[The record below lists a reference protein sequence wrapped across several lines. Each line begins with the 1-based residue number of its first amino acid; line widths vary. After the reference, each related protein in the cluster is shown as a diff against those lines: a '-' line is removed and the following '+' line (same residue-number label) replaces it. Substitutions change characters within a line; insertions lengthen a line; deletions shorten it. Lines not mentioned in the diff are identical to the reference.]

1 MNRMRKALTA
11 AVLGLGLVLSPVAVA
26 GPVNINTADV
36 QTLDR
41 ELEGI
46 GKKLAERIVAYREEN
61 GPFRRPDEIKRV
73 PYVGDRTYEKNADR
87 IRVN

>member
-1 MNRMRKALTA
+1 MKLLQTTLLTLSLA
-11 AVLGLGLVLSPVAVA
+11 LGLALSPAAHA

-41 ELEGI
+41 ELDGI
-46 GKKLAERIVAYREEN
+46 GKKLAERIVAFRDEH
-61 GPFRRPDEIKRV
+61 GPFRRAVDIKRV
-73 PYVGDRTYEKNADR
+73 PYVGERTWEKNADR